1 MNQIIETKNK
11 PRRKIVRDMNGQDCV
26 RVYRNSPEDVVLQIR
41 RKNDFIQIALMFDE
55 AKEVADKLLA
65 AIAE

>member
-1 MNQIIETKNK
+1 MNQIIQTRNK
-11 PRRKIVRDMNGQDCV
+11 PRRKIVKEMDGQDCV

-55 AKEVADKLLA
+55 AKEIADKLLT

>member
-1 MNQIIETKNK
+1 MNQIIQTRNK
-11 PRRKIVRDMNGQDCV
+11 PRRKIVKEMDGQDCV

-55 AKEVADKLLA
+55 AQEVANKLLA